1 MAPATMSAV
10 LAVVTTIAVTN
21 LAAATMCNY
30 ASAASKIAA
39 ATICLATRMT
49 RMTRM
54 TPTIDVLFA
63 MKPSIHDPS
72 ALTVRMA
79 ATT

>member
-30 ASAASKIAA
+30 ASAPSKIAA
-39 ATICLATRMT
+39 ATICLAT